1 MSEQKQHD
9 LDQRTRSGIAY
20 ISIVSVWILIGYI
33 IVRFGDKTEILTLII
48 GFISGSASTILALY
62 FGGMINPKPKPPV
75 LPGQTTAEVN
85 ITATTEP
92 TQDVPKN

>member
-1 MSEQKQHD
+1 MAEEVKHD

-20 ISIVSVWILIGYI
+20 ISIIAVWILIGYI

-62 FGGMINPKPKPPV
+62 FGGVLNAKPKPPL
-75 LPGQTTAEVN
+75 LPGSTTAEVN
-85 ITATTEP
+85 ITANTTTDES
-92 TQDVPKN
+92 K